1 MFTKLYLITFPIMV
15 AIDVLWLAVISKGFY
30 QKQIGFLMSK
40 NPNWIAAIIF
50 YLLYAVGLVIFVIT
64 PSLEKGWIY
73 AILAGALF
81 GLICYGTYDLTNLTT
96 IKNWPVIV
104 TIIDMIWGSVFSG
117 SVSLIVY
124 LIATKVWR

>member
-15 AIDVLWLAVISKGFY
+15 AIDALWLAVISKGFY

-64 PSLEKGWIY
+64 PSLEKGWVY

>member
-1 MFTKLYLITFPIMV
+1 MFTKLYLITLPIMV
-15 AIDVLWLAVISKGFY
+15 AIDALWLAVISKGFY

-104 TIIDMIWGSVFSG
+104 TIVDMIWGSVFSG

-124 LIATKVWR
+124 LLASKIIK

>member
-1 MFTKLYLITFPIMV
+1 MLV
-15 AIDVLWLAVISKGFY
+15 IDALWLAVISKGFY

-50 YLLYAVGLVIFVIT
+50 YLLFAVGLVIFVIT
-64 PSLEKGWIY
+64 PSLEKGWVY

-104 TIIDMIWGSVFSG
+104 TIVDMIWGSVFSG
-117 SVSLIVY
+117 LVSLIVY
-124 LIATKVWR
+124 LLASKIIK

>member
-1 MFTKLYLITFPIMV
+1 MFTKLYLITLPIMLV
-15 AIDVLWLAVISKGFY
+15 IDALWLAVISKGFY

-50 YLLYAVGLVIFVIT
+50 YLLFAVGLVIFVIT
-64 PSLEKGWIY
+64 PSLEKGWVY

-104 TIIDMIWGSVFSG
+104 TIVDMIWGSVFSG
-117 SVSLIVY
+117 LVSLIVY
-124 LIATKVWR
+124 LLASKIIK